1 MGGWREL
8 GLERVAVRGYSRAL
22 EKALGVRVK
31 GSKCELQLG

>member
-22 EKALGVRVK
+22 EKALMARVK
-31 GSKCELQLG
+31 GGRWEVQLD